1 MRGRARM
8 MKILHMTP
16 PEINNG
22 VYRYIFNHMPYIDQS
37 KYEFSFLTRSA
48 DGLRKTREYEN
59 FRFPVYQL
67 NNVQRD
73 GREAFARE
81 IRSIL
86 KGGFDVLHLHTSA
99 WRGFLIEE
107 IAMEMKIPK
116 VIVHSHSSGFDFID
130 PAERERLLRDHINY
144 RNRFSMEYATDLC
157 ACSRVAA
164 DWLFSPAISR
174 DRIQILP
181 NAIDTQ
187 RFRFRQETREAVRD
201 RLGIKDRIVMGH
213 VGRYSYTKNQEF
225 LVRCF
230 AKAHE
235 KNQRLYLILMGQGEN
250 ISEVKKLVNELGMQE
265 HVMCYEW
272 RKDIPDFLQAMDVFC
287 LPSVFEGLP
296 ISVIEAQ
303 AAGLRC
309 LVSDSVTDETDI
321 TGLVKFLPLEEK
333 LWTEALTEADMS
345 ADITAKARSKED
357 RGWIERK
364 FKQTGYNIEASCKR
378 LIDLYEL

>member
-1 MRGRARM
+1 M

-22 VYRYIFNHMPYIDQS
+22 VYRYVFNHMPYIDQS

-48 DGLRKTREYEN
+48 DSLRKTREYEN

-67 NNVQRD
+67 NSVQRD

-86 KGGFDVLHLHTSA
+86 ERGFDVLHLHTSA

-116 VIVHSHSSGFDFID
+116 VIVHSHNSGLDFAN
-130 PAERERLLRDHINY
+130 PAEREKLWRSHINY
-144 RNRFSMEYATDLC
+144 RNQFSMEYATDVC

-164 DWLFSPAISR
+164 DWLFPSAIPK
-174 DRIQILP
+174 DTVQILP
-181 NAIDTQ
+181 NAIDVS
-187 RFRFRQETREAVRD
+187 RFRFNRETRESVRC
-201 RLGIKDRIVMGH
+201 RLGIKDRIVIGH
-213 VGRYSYTKNQEF
+213 VGRYSYMKNQEF

-230 AKAHE
+230 ARAHE
-235 KNQRLYLILMGQGEN
+235 KNKRLYLILTGQGEKM
-250 ISEVKKLVNELGMQE
+250 SEVKKLVNELGMQE
-265 HVMCYEW
+265 HVRCYDW
-272 RKDIPDFLQAMDVFC
+272 REDIPDFLQAMDMFC
-287 LPSVFEGLP
+287 LPSIFEGLP

-321 TGLVKFLPLEEK
+321 TGLVEFLPLEEK
-333 LWTEALTEADMS
+333 IWTEALAGADVG
-345 ADITAKARSKED
+345 ADITAKARQGD
-357 RGWIERK
+357 GRGRIERK
-364 FKQTGYNIEASCKR
+364 FKQTGYNIEASCER
-378 LIDLYEL
+378 LIDLYES

>member
-1 MRGRARM
+1 M

-48 DGLRKTREYEN
+48 DSLRETREYKN
-59 FRFPVYQL
+59 VRFPVYQL
-67 NNVQRD
+67 NHVQRD
-73 GREAFARE
+73 GREAFVQE
-81 IRSIL
+81 IRNIL
-86 KGGFDVLHLHTSA
+86 GRGFDVLHLHTSA

-116 VIVHSHSSGFDFID
+116 VIVHSHSSGFDFVNS
-130 PAERERLLRDHINY
+130 AEREKLWRDHINY
-144 RNRFSMEYATDLC
+144 RNQFSMEYATDVC

-164 DWLFSPAISR
+164 DWLFSSAIPR
-174 DRIQILP
+174 DSVQILP
-181 NAIDTQ
+181 NAIDVS
-187 RFRFRQETREAVRD
+187 RFRFNREARESVRG
-201 RLGIKDRIVMGH
+201 RLGIKDRIVIGH
-213 VGRYSYTKNQEF
+213 VWRYSYTKNQEF

-230 AKAHE
+230 VKAH
-235 KNQRLYLILMGQGEN
+235 KKDQRLYLILTGQGEK
-250 ISEVKKLVNELGMQE
+250 ISEVKKLVNELGIQE
-265 HVMCYEW
+265 HVRCYDW
-272 RKDIPDFLQAMDVFC
+272 REDIPDLLQAMDVFC

-333 LWTEALTEADMS
+333 IWTEALEEAGMEADL
-345 ADITAKARSKED
+345 TAKARQRDGSG
-357 RGWIERK
+357 RIERK
-364 FKQTGYNIEASCKR
+364 FRQTGYNIEAACER
-378 LIDLYEL
+378 LIRFYESESR